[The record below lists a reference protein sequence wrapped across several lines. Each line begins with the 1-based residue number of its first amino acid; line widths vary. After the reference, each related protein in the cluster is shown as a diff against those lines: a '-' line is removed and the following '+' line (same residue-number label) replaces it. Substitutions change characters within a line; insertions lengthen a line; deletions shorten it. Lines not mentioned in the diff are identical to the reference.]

1 VKDILRHVTSRAA
14 SGAAS
19 VLTGILVLL
28 LTGTSLLGAAP
39 TDRVIE
45 ITAILSNT
53 FEGSTPGNELRLD
66 LRPVPT
72 DPEHVHDLFLSV
84 TGKYQGQIVRRQGL
98 LRFEPHGK
106 DVYLGYIPHFDA
118 TVTWTSPKVAVF
130 TDEEAGAA
138 CGFNLVPRGDGFAG
152 ETSGAS
158 CAFALRGA
166 AGKWSVEMEP
176 GSIRLRSVE
185 SGETLRFKRVAKH

>member
-1 VKDILRHVTSRAA
+1 MRRLSVI
-14 SGAAS
+14 GA
-19 VLTGILVLL
+19 ILVLFL
-28 LTGTSLLGAAP
+28 GGTAVPSPAA
-39 TDRVIE
+39 TDRVVQIA
-45 ITAILSNT
+45 TILSGT

-72 DPEHVHDLFLSV
+72 DLEHLHDLFLSV

-98 LRFEPHGK
+98 LRFEIQGK
-106 DVYLGYIPHFDA
+106 DVYLAYIPHFDA
-118 TVTWTSPKVAVF
+118 TLTWTSPKVADF
-130 TDEEAGAA
+130 TEEEAGAA
-138 CGFNLVPRGDGFAG
+138 CSFNLAPRGDGFAG
-152 ETSGAS
+152 ETSGAT

-176 GSIRLRSVE
+176 GSIRLRSVA